1 MKVKEIMVKEVA
13 TLDVNDELS
22 LANDIMRLGRIR
34 HLPVVDGT
42 RLVGIVSE
50 RDLFRSSL
58 AQALGYASK
67 DTRDLMKTLHI
78 KDIMVTGVITIPP
91 DTEMCEA
98 TKMMIE
104 EKIGCLPV
112 VEDNLLVGLIT
123 ETDVL
128 MQYVKE
134 CEKRLVRL
142 PAGSRELGIKE
153 AGPVA
158 RFFLST
164 PAAFPPG

>member
-13 TLDVNDELS
+13 TLDANDELS

-34 HLPVVDGT
+34 HLPVMDGN

-58 AQALGYASK
+58 AQALGYATK
-67 DTRDLMKTLHI
+67 NTRDLMKTLRI
-78 KDIMVTGVITIPP
+78 KDVMVSGVITITP
-91 DTEMCEA
+91 DTEVCEA
-98 TKMMIE
+98 TKIMIE

-112 VEDNLLVGLIT
+112 VEDNRMVGLIT
-123 ETDVL
+123 ETDIL

-134 CEKRLVRL
+134 CSKR
-142 PAGSRELGIKE
+142 
-153 AGPVA
+153 
-158 RFFLST
+158 
-164 PAAFPPG
+164 

>member
-1 MKVKEIMVKEVA
+1 MKVKDIMVKEVA

-34 HLPVVDGT
+34 HLPVVDNT

-58 AQALGYASK
+58 AQALGYGTQ
-67 DTRDLMKTLHI
+67 DTRDLMKTVRL

-91 DTEMCEA
+91 DTEVCEA
-98 TKMMIE
+98 TKIMIE

-112 VEDNLLVGLIT
+112 VEDNRLVGLIT
-123 ETDVL
+123 ETDIL
-128 MQYVKE
+128 AQYVKE
-134 CEKRLVRL
+134 CGK
-142 PAGSRELGIKE
+142 S
-153 AGPVA
+153 
-158 RFFLST
+158 
-164 PAAFPPG
+164 